1 MEDNITIK
9 RRRWW
14 IAGLLSFLV
23 PGMGQV
29 YNGQATKGLF
39 FYFLLSTW
47 GGLLFS
53 LVYYIMK
60 YPMSGF
66 ALGLLSFLFVTSL
79 TAYLMVIFESMRTA
93 WIAGDAHALQPYN
106 KWYVYL
112 IVIIVVSAVSQ
123 SATLAFRDN
132 VLKAYTIPSRSMQA
146 TLEPGDYVISN
157 QVYYRY
163 NNPTRGDVII
173 FKNPHDENQDFVK
186 RIAGCPGDTI
196 EIKENQVFLNGK
208 KSDEPYALDTPST
221 SKGEQPE
228 KNFGPFIIPENE
240 YFVLGDNR
248 SNSLDSRA
256 FGTIKRHTI
265 EGKVIFIYF
274 SWDKDIP
281 AWNLPAKLLSIRF
294 SRIREIL

>member
-1 MEDNITIK
+1 MEDNIITK
-9 RRRWW
+9 HRRWW
-14 IAGLLSFLV
+14 LAGLLSFLV
-23 PGMGQV
+23 PGLGQV

-39 FYFLLSTW
+39 FYFVLSTW

-60 YPMSGF
+60 YPMSGV
-66 ALGLLSFLFVTSL
+66 ALGFLSLLFVTSL
-79 TAYLMVIFESMRTA
+79 SAYLLVIFESIRTA

-132 VLKAYTIPSRSMQA
+132 VLKAYTIPSRSMQP

-157 QVYYRY
+157 QVFYRY
-163 NNPTRGDVII
+163 NNPKRGDLII
-173 FKNPHDENQDFVK
+173 FKYPRNEKIEFIK
-186 RIAGCPGDTI
+186 RLVGCPGDTI
-196 EIKENQVFLNGK
+196 DVIDNAVYINGK
-208 KSDEPYALDTPST
+208 KSEEPYAINEPPTL
-221 SKGEQPE
+221 K
-228 KNFGPFIIPENE
+228 KNEPLKTFGPFIVPENE

-248 SNSLDSRA
+248 NNSEDSRVW
-256 FGTIKRHTI
+256 GTVKRDNI

-274 SWDKDIP
+274 SWDRDVP
-281 AWNLPAKLLSIRF
+281 LWNVPGRLFSIRF
-294 SRIREIL
+294 SRIGEIL